1 MQVLRNIGGIN
12 EDTAQTQG
20 FKHGKNQLFAGPG
33 IAKTMINQ
41 GVRVYEVAFWVS
53 LPERRSDVLLE
64 ARLMSISSAQ
74 DPTATEK
81 LARTS
86 RAASCPDFVD
96 VVDNYTLL
104 LHQGLIEGAFEDET
118 EHVSNPDAERVRLL

>member
-1 MQVLRNIGGIN
+1 
-12 EDTAQTQG
+12 
-20 FKHGKNQLFAGPG
+20 
-33 IAKTMINQ
+33 MINQ

-53 LPERRSDVLLE
+53 LQESSCDLLSE
-64 ARLMSISSAQ
+64 ALLTHLPSTQ

-118 EHVSNPDAERVRLL
+118 EHVSISGLLDSETDCVD